1 MALGLG
7 VVLRSGL
14 VSDDMA
20 AILEKH
26 ILQYQSEGKI
36 SDNLNL
42 NLNIYI
48 LLNYIYIYNIYILYI

>member
-48 LLNYIYIYNIYILYI
+48 YLLYNI

>member
-48 LLNYIYIYNIYILYI
+48 YIYYIIYKYIK